1 MTNTFIIAIFC
12 QTENDTISFLINLL
26 YIQIGTTHD
35 KTKYV
40 SNHKH
45 IFFTVTTVSVYVF
58 AKRLL
63 LVSAAIIL
71 FESDNREGT
80 VNDKRIT
87 DITYDYFSHKQ
98 TINTYLDECY
108 LANIYNNLTFRGH
121 AP

>member
-1 MTNTFIIAIFC
+1 M
-12 QTENDTISFLINLL
+12 
-26 YIQIGTTHD
+26 
-35 KTKYV
+35 YV

-63 LVSAAIIL
+63 LVRAAIIL
-71 FESDNREGT
+71 FKSDKREGI

-108 LANIYNNLTFRGH
+108 LANIYNNLNFRGH

>member
-1 MTNTFIIAIFC
+1 M
-12 QTENDTISFLINLL
+12 
-26 YIQIGTTHD
+26 
-35 KTKYV
+35 YV

-63 LVSAAIIL
+63 LVRAAIIL
-71 FESDNREGT
+71 FKSDNREGI

-98 TINTYLDECY
+98 TINTYLDEYIQQSDFSWSCT
-108 LANIYNNLTFRGH
+108 LRL
-121 AP
+121 